1 MFTFSVHTFAGQHKA
16 LVSNT
21 KEDIFAEGGFG

>member
-1 MFTFSVHTFAGQHKA
+1 MKA

-21 KEDIFAEGGFG
+21 KTCIAFK